1 MTENVIARLEGPPL
15 IEGRQDDGTLNKS
28 LLDFVWKEPRPGW
41 YTLTFLGLAL
51 TGLLFSAIAI
61 TLAKGIGMW
70 GNNIPVAWAFG
81 IINFVWWIG
90 IGHAGTL
97 ISAIL
102 LLFQQKWRTSINRFA
117 EAMTLFAV
125 MQAGLFPVLHLGRP
139 WFAYWLFP
147 YPSTNDIWPQ
157 FKSPLMWDVFAVSTY
172 FITSLL
178 FWYLGLIPD
187 LASVRDASTSKRAR
201 LAYGIFALGWRGSAR
216 HWHHYKIA
224 YLLLAGLATPLVLS
238 VHTIVS
244 WDFAVSILPG
254 WHTTIFPPYFVA
266 GAVFSG
272 FAMVLTLI
280 IPARRFMKL
289 KHVVTLRHLD
299 SMAKVMLCTG
309 LIVNYGYV
317 MEHFAAWYS
326 GNTYEAYVFFNTR
339 WRGPYAWAF
348 YTQMFCNVVVP
359 QMFWFPSARRNI
371 ALLWIGAV
379 LINVG
384 MWFERFNIVVTSLH
398 QDFIPAN
405 WAMYYPTWVDLSLLA
420 GTIGF
425 FGTLFLLFLKFVPA
439 VALSE
444 VKELRHEFAHGEP
457 GHQPTGT
464 EGATP

>member
-1 MTENVIARLEGPPL
+1 MAENVIAALQGPPL
-15 IEGRQDDGTLNKS
+15 IEGRHDDGTLNKT
-28 LLDFVWKEPRPGW
+28 LLDFIWQPARPGW
-41 YTLTFLGLAL
+41 LTLLFLGLGL
-51 TGLLFSAIAI
+51 TGLLFSAIAV
-61 TLAKGIGMW
+61 TFAKGIGMW

-125 MQAGLFPVLHLGRP
+125 MQAGLFPILHLGRP

-147 YPSTNDIWPQ
+147 YPSTNSIWPQ

-172 FITSLL
+172 FTASLL

-187 LASVRDASTSKRAR
+187 LASLRDASTSRRAR

-216 HWHHYKIA
+216 HWQHYKIA
-224 YLLLAGLATPLVLS
+224 YLLLAGLSTPLVLS

-244 WDFAVSILPG
+244 WDFALSILPG

-280 IPARRFMKL
+280 IPARHFMKL
-289 KHVVTLRHLD
+289 KHVVTLRHLETM
-299 SMAKVMLCTG
+299 SKVMLCTG
-309 LIVNYGYV
+309 LIVAYGYV

-326 GNTYEAYVFFNTR
+326 GNPYEEHVFFVTR

-359 QMFWFPSARRNI
+359 QLFWFRWARRNI
-371 ALLWIGAV
+371 AVLWIGAV
-379 LINVG
+379 LINTG

-398 QDFIPAN
+398 QDFIPSS

-444 VKELRHEFAHGEP
+444 VKELRHELSHEEQLP
-457 GHQPTGT
+457 GGL
-464 EGATP
+464 EGARP